1 MCRSTPVHKRRGHM
15 GNKGTKGVKGRR
27 GSKSNKGPSDDLNDK
42 DDLPAQRRRSKSA
55 PAKRISTTH
64 DRKSSTGSS
73 LSIEALGANAG
84 TVLSDAIRIALQQA
98 YKIDNDNGSARVLEV
113 EAYTCKEQFVDK
125 NMTAA
130 KSDSPLAT
138 DYSPLPFINIRN
150 MFGVSKVEY
159 QSSLC
164 DRPLVGSDGG
174 AGASGSVFFLSAD
187 NKYIIKSLPKSEA
200 DKLREILKPYHQH
213 MLRHKESL
221 LPKFFGLYKLKM
233 GKRWVRVVVMN
244 NAFYTPLEV
253 HQKYDLKGSTVNRHV
268 SEKKQQEAAD
278 HGDVAVLKDDD
289 LSKAIWLT
297 QVQRDELLGQTH
309 RDGQFLCTHG
319 IMDYSLLLGGG
330 SSGW

>member
-1 MCRSTPVHKRRGHM
+1 M
-15 GNKGTKGVKGRR
+15 GNKGTKGVKGGR

-64 DRKSSTGSS
+64 DRKTSTGSS

-125 NMTAA
+125 KMTAA

-233 GKRWVRVVVMN
+233 GTSFNLSCHSFRITK
-244 NAFYTPLEV
+244 NAGCKFSHNTCVSNSPSAVAKWRGEV
-253 HQKYDLKGSTVNRHV
+253 IFFIRRFHRR
-268 SEKKQQEAAD
+268 
-278 HGDVAVLKDDD
+278 
-289 LSKAIWLT
+289 
-297 QVQRDELLGQTH
+297 RDEA
-309 RDGQFLCTHG
+309 
-319 IMDYSLLLGGG
+319 
-330 SSGW
+330 SS